1 MRSWL
6 GWPRIKGERDSRA
19 TGAAPVQAAP
29 RRSVRRGGQATVE
42 LALILPVF
50 LLIVMGVLDLGRA
63 FYTYEAVANAAREV
77 ARQCAL
83 TKNMSTSQMGTAA
96 TNETGGAITIT
107 ATSSPACDSSMVA
120 GSPVTV
126 TASASFTP
134 VTTIVISTASITISA
149 SATMVVWQ

>member
-6 GWPRIKGERDSRA
+6 AWPGMMGKRDSRA
-19 TGAAPVQAAP
+19 TGTVLIQAVP
-29 RRSVRRGGQATVE
+29 SRSVRRGGQATVE

-50 LLIVMGVLDLGRA
+50 LLLVMGVLDLGRV
-63 FYTYEAVANAAREV
+63 FYTYEAIANAAREV

-107 ATSSPACDSSMVA
+107 ASSTPACDSSHQHRQRQFDHDHRVGVNDGVA
-120 GSPVTV
+120 VTV
-126 TASASFTP
+126 R
-134 VTTIVISTASITISA
+134 
-149 SATMVVWQ
+149 Q